1 MNGDSIVRNT
11 AYYTVASVGQKIIS
25 FVYFSLVARMLGP
38 VDTGKYY
45 FTLTFTTIFVVLV
58 DLGLTN
64 VLIREA
70 ARNKEKSQ
78 AYLANVLWCKLG
90 LGVLTYILLVLAI
103 NLLGY
108 PVEIRHL
115 VYVSGLTML
124 FDSFHLSI
132 YGLLRSLGSL
142 KYEAAGVVGS
152 QLLTLI
158 IGTIAL
164 FTHQPIICLIAAFT
178 VASLFN
184 LIYALIILYQ
194 RYRLYFYPHLD
205 PAILRPFLRIAF
217 PFALAAIFARVYSYI
232 DTVLLSK
239 LASPEVLGWYS
250 IPSKI
255 TYAFQFIPLALV
267 AAVYPR
273 FSEFFLVDRER
284 LGKVFVQAIKY
295 LAVIVLPLSVGLFV
309 LAQDIIISLYTV
321 QFASSV
327 LPLKILLLGLTFSYL
342 GFPIGAILNATNR
355 QKTQTVVIFL
365 VMIVNV
371 VANILLIPRL
381 GAVGAAISASI
392 GNLILAVLGYVF
404 VPKVAPV
411 AHWQIGR
418 NLILVLV
425 CALGMG
431 LVVGFV
437 NNYTHYL
444 MAIVAG
450 MVIYPL
456 FLFLFRVVSWE
467 EIRTFTVLFKREKI

>member
-90 LGVLTYILLVLAI
+90 LGV
-103 NLLGY
+103 
-108 PVEIRHL
+108 
-115 VYVSGLTML
+115 
-124 FDSFHLSI
+124 
-132 YGLLRSLGSL
+132 
-142 KYEAAGVVGS
+142 
-152 QLLTLI
+152 
-158 IGTIAL
+158 
-164 FTHQPIICLIAAFT
+164 
-178 VASLFN
+178 

-295 LAVIVLPLSVGLFV
+295 LAVIVLTLSVGLFV

-342 GFPIGAILNATNR
+342 GFPIGAILNATIR

-418 NLILVLV
+418 DLILVLV

-467 EIRTFTVLFKREKI
+467 EIRTFTVLFKREK